1 MSRQGHKPLG
11 GLGRSLCWTFLA
23 GSLLAGC
30 VGGGPI
36 LRQAGPTPPDPPP
49 LPLRKPIVRVAPTLT
64 AEPARQPVVAVARAA
79 PIRTSLTRTATLV
92 GYSVLPG
99 DTVFGIGRRLSV
111 PLRSII
117 DANSLQPP
125 YTLRTGQVLRIPN
138 PRKHVIAKG
147 DTVYG
152 IARRYQVNLTEL
164 VRLNHIPA
172 PFTISPGQDLI
183 LPVPARPQTQV
194 ATMRPSAVRP
204 SSVVA
209 DNGSTVPSTA
219 AVSSKSLSPDT
230 QTAAL
235 RPLPAPA
242 PAPARLP
249 LTTAPQR
256 APAAIPVPPPRS
268 GSTFLW
274 PVRGRVVTSFGPGK
288 GGLHND
294 GINIAAPR
302 GTPVRA
308 ADNGVVAYVGN
319 ELRGFGNLV
328 LIKHAE
334 GWVTAYAHNEK
345 LMVRRGDKVARGQA
359 IAQVGSS
366 GNVAQP
372 QLHFEIRK
380 GARAVNPN
388 ALLDRQKASL
398 AN

>member
-1 MSRQGHKPLG
+1 MSRQTHKQLG
-11 GLGRSLCWTFLA
+11 GIGRSFCWLTLA
-23 GSLLAGC
+23 ATLLAGC
-30 VGGGPI
+30 VGGGPV

-49 LPLRKPIVRVAPTLT
+49 LPLRKPIVQV
-64 AEPARQPVVAVARAA
+64 EPSRQPVVTAAAVPVRPAVAPA
-79 PIRTSLTRTATLV
+79 ATLV
-92 GYSVLPG
+92 GYSVRSG

-117 DANSLQPP
+117 DANGLQPP

-172 PFTISPGQDLI
+172 PFTIAPGQDLI

-194 ATMRPSAVRP
+194 AKATQPAVPPSA
-204 SSVVA
+204 VVA

-219 AVSSKSLSPDT
+219 AVSSKTLSPNT

-235 RPLPAPA
+235 RPPPAPA
-242 PAPARLP
+242 SLP
-249 LTTAPQR
+249 PTTAPRR
-256 APAAIPVPPPRS
+256 APAAIPVPPPRG

-274 PVRGRVVTSFGPGK
+274 PVNGRVVTSFGPGR

-388 ALLDRQKASL
+388 TLLARQKASL
-398 AN
+398 GN